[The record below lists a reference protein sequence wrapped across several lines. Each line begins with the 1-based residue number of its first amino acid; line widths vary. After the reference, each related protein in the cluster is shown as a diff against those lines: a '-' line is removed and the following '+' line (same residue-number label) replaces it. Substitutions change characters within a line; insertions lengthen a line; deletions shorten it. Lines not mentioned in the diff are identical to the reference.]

1 MSLAVHQDDADVLLH
16 SKNVLDDRIVEKYR
30 VAGQIVQ
37 TALVYLESIIAN
49 PPNGAIP
56 TITDLCVLTDS
67 YMAKLLAKAFT
78 SVREKGIAV
87 PTQIDINELAS
98 GFAPEVVDEK
108 GSTYVLSVGDVAK
121 VTLGVHIDGYTATV
135 SHTIVVYPQEGERAP
150 LVGAKADAVCAAHV
164 ATETLVA
171 YLGLVLAPEKTPQ
184 SFRVN
189 GAAQVTGSQIRQIVD
204 TIADAYN
211 CVVVPGSKVRRVRRF
226 LAGQAEGIVA
236 EREFKGVVWDESHQ
250 ESKLLAQAAGT
261 DLIKRDATVKSD
273 PNSAIPTD
281 DFVVEAGEVFQI
293 DIRMAPMR
301 EMTTAGI
308 VTLEEIDHFTGK
320 NGKNEFNCRP
330 TMFVRDYAVTHQ
342 LKLKSARKLL
352 AHVDKK
358 FTVYPFKLTYCSSQ
372 FPLPDESAET
382 LEKLVA
388 DVKQNKLGL
397 AEVQNRHLV
406 KAKPIQ
412 MAKFI
417 DLKTVVDSCTTT
429 GRHGVDAAKPVLPGM
444 EVPLPQLGMT
454 SLKLKSLLKH
464 AVSVPVVR
472 EATTVVLNQVD
483 GEVLRLT
490 GGSAAPVA
498 YVHSD
503 YTLPESVAAPIG
515 ELMALTQDA
524 KYGLTV
530 KQCKHYKVDF
540 GASEMQL
547 D

>member
-16 SKNVLDDRIVEKYR
+16 LKNVLDERVVEKYR

-37 TALVYLESIIAN
+37 TALVYLELVIAN
-49 PPNGAIP
+49 PPSGTIP
-56 TITDLCVLTDS
+56 TITDLCVLTDL
-67 YMAKLLAKAFT
+67 YMAKLLAKAYT
-78 SVREKGIAV
+78 TVREKGIAV
-87 PTQIDINELAS
+87 PTQIDINELS
-98 GFAPEVVDEK
+98 TGFAPEVTDDK

-121 VTLGVHIDGYTATV
+121 VSLGVHIDGYTATV
-135 SHTIVVYPQEGERAP
+135 SHTLVVYPQGVDRAP
-150 LVGAKADAVCAAHV
+150 LLGAKADAVCAAHV
-164 ATETLVA
+164 ATETLVR
-171 YLGLVLAPEKTPQ
+171 YLGLALAPEKTPQ
-184 SFRVN
+184 LFRVN
-189 GAAQVTGSQIRQIVD
+189 GNAQVTGSQIRQIVD

-211 CVVVPGSKVRRVRRF
+211 CVVVPGSKVRRIRRF

-250 ESKLLAQAAGT
+250 ELAWLAKAAGT
-261 DLIKRDATVKSD
+261 DIVKREHKVTGDAHL
-273 PNSAIPTD
+273 AIPTD

-293 DIRMAPMR
+293 DLRMAPMR
-301 EMTTAGI
+301 EMSGPGV

-330 TMFVRDYAVTHQ
+330 TMFVRDYAITHA
-342 LKLKSARKLL
+342 LKLKLARKLL
-352 AHVDKK
+352 AQVDKK
-358 FTVYPFKLTYCSSQ
+358 FTVFPFKLTYCLSQ
-372 FPLPDESAET
+372 FPLPDELAET
-382 LEKLVA
+382 LAKLQA
-388 DVKQNKLGL
+388 DVIQGKLGL

-417 DLKTVVDSCTTT
+417 DLKTIVDSSTST
-429 GRHGVDAAKPVLPGM
+429 GRHGVDASKPVLPGM

-454 SLKLKSLLKH
+454 LLKLKLLLKH
-464 AVSVPVVR
+464 AVPVPVVR

-490 GGSAAPVA
+490 GGLAAPVA
-498 YVHSD
+498 FVHSD
-503 YTLPESVAAPIG
+503 YTLPELVAGPIG
-515 ELMALTQDA
+515 ELMALGEDKQ
-524 KYGLTV
+524 YGLAI
-530 KQCKHYKVDF
+530 KECKHYKVDF